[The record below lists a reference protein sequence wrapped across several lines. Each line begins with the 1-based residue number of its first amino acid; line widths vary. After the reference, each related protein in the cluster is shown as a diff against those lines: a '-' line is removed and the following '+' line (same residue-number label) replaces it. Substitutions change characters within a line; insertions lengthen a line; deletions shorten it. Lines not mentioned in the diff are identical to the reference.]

1 MPNNETRAPSTPK
14 SRWPWIIVGMLGSH
28 VLIMIV
34 AVTIAVHD
42 RSFAV
47 VPNYYQRGINW
58 DAEQAILRSSAKL
71 GWHINVLTSDQVDPT
86 GKRAV
91 RFELTDAAG
100 RAVPGAV
107 IELEYFHEAHG
118 DEDRTVNLTP
128 DPSDPAH
135 FSAVLPMRY
144 AGEWEFHYN
153 ITAGPQTYVGK
164 QNLTLSNASRS
175 PA

>member
-1 MPNNETRAPSTPK
+1 MSNNEARTLSKAK
-14 SRWPWIIVGMLGSH
+14 SRWPWIVVGMLASH
-28 VLIMIV
+28 VLIMVV
-34 AVTIAVHD
+34 AVTIAVRD

-71 GWHINVLTSDQVDPT
+71 GWHVEVQTSDQVDPV

-91 RFELTDAAG
+91 RFDVTDAAG
-100 RAVPGAV
+100 HAVPGAV
-107 IELEYFHEAHG
+107 IELEYFHDAHG
-118 DEDRTVNLTP
+118 DEDRTVTLTP
-128 DPSDPAH
+128 DPSDPRH

-153 ITAGPQTYVGK
+153 ITAGSHTYIGK
-164 QNLTLSNASRS
+164 QNLTLASAVRR